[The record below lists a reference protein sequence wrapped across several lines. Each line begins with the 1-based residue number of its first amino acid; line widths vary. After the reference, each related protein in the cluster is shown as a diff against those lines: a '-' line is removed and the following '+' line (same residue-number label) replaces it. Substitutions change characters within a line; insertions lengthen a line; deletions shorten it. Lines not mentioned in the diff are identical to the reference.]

1 MKLKKDVS
9 FVGGIKMINLLK
21 PLSFIPAILMMY
33 MIYSFS
39 ADSGVVSS
47 GLSYKVSEQIVVTVD
62 KVMKLELSSE
72 ELSYYKQ
79 RINYPVRK
87 AAHMTEYACLAVAI
101 AFPLYV
107 YGVRGI
113 GLMILTGTLC
123 VSYAIL
129 DEYHQSFVAGRVAA
143 KKDVAIDSIGVIC
156 GVIIVRIVGWTGRM
170 TLFRPKKKGK
180 KRI

>member
-1 MKLKKDVS
+1 MR
-9 FVGGIKMINLLK
+9 NLLK
-21 PLSFIPAILMMY
+21 PLSFIPAILLMY

-39 ADSGVVSS
+39 ADNGTVST
-47 GLSYKVSEQIVVTVD
+47 GLSYKVSEQIVITVD
-62 KVMKLELSSE
+62 NVMKLNLSSDE
-72 ELSYYKQ
+72 VSYYKE

-113 GLMILTGTLC
+113 WLMILAGSLC
-123 VSYAIL
+123 ISYAGL
-129 DEYHQSFVAGRVAA
+129 DEYHQSFVEGRGPSA
-143 KKDVAIDSIGVIC
+143 KDVAIDSIGVIC

-170 TLFRPKKKGK
+170 TIFRTKKKRK
-180 KRI
+180 KSSGRR

>member
-1 MKLKKDVS
+1 
-9 FVGGIKMINLLK
+9 MINLLK
-21 PLSFIPAILMMY
+21 PLSFIPAIFMIY

-39 ADSGVVSS
+39 ADSGAVSS
-47 GLSYKVSEQIVVTVD
+47 DLSYKVSEQIVVTVD
-62 KVMKLELSSE
+62 KVMRLNLSTEQISQ
-72 ELSYYKQ
+72 YKQ

-123 VSYAIL
+123 VSFAML
-129 DEYHQSFVAGRVAA
+129 DEYHQSFVAGRTAS
-143 KKDVAIDSIGVIC
+143 KKDVAIDTIGVIC

-170 TLFRPKKKGK
+170 TVFRQRKKGK
-180 KRI
+180 KRR

>member
-1 MKLKKDVS
+1 
-9 FVGGIKMINLLK
+9 MINLLK
-21 PLSFIPAILMMY
+21 PFSFIPALLMMY
-33 MIYSFS
+33 MIFSFS
-39 ADSGVVSS
+39 ADNGVESAD
-47 GLSYKVSEQIVVTVD
+47 LSYKVSEIIVDTANE
-62 KVMKLELSSE
+62 VMKLNLSSDQIA
-72 ELSYYKQ
+72 YYKQ

-123 VSYAIL
+123 VSYAML
-129 DEYHQSFVAGRVAA
+129 DEYHQSFVAGRTATL
-143 KKDVAIDSIGVIC
+143 KDVAIDSIGVIC

-170 TLFRPKKKGK
+170 TIFRRRKGN
-180 KRI
+180 

>member
-1 MKLKKDVS
+1 
-9 FVGGIKMINLLK
+9 
-21 PLSFIPAILMMY
+21 

-39 ADSGVVSS
+39 ADNGVVSS
-47 GLSYKVSEQIVVTVD
+47 DLSYKVSEQIVVTVND
-62 KVMKLELSSE
+62 VMKLNLTNDEINN
-72 ELSYYKQ
+72 YKS

-113 GLMILTGTLC
+113 WLMVLAGSLC
-123 VSYAIL
+123 VTYAGL
-129 DEYHQSFVAGRVAA
+129 DEYHQSYVVGRGAS
-143 KKDVAIDSIGVIC
+143 KKDVAIDSIGVII

-170 TLFRPKKKGK
+170 TVFRPKKKRK
-180 KRI
+180 NSVRRR

>member
-1 MKLKKDVS
+1 
-9 FVGGIKMINLLK
+9 MINLLK
-21 PLSFIPAILMMY
+21 PFSFLPALLMMY

-39 ADSGVVSS
+39 ADSGTVSS
-47 GLSYKVSEQIVVTVD
+47 GLSYKVSEQIVVTAD
-62 KVMKLELSSE
+62 KVLDLNLGSE
-72 ELSYYKQ
+72 EISYYKE

-123 VSYAIL
+123 VSYAML
-129 DEYHQSFVAGRVAA
+129 DEYHQSFVAGRVASP
-143 KKDVAIDSIGVIC
+143 KDVAIDSIGVIC
-156 GVIIVRIVGWTGRM
+156 GVIIVRVVGWTGRM
-170 TLFRPKKKGK
+170 TIFRPR
-180 KRI
+180 KRVVKRRK

>member
-1 MKLKKDVS
+1 MR
-9 FVGGIKMINLLK
+9 NLLK
-21 PLSFIPAILMMY
+21 PLSFIPAILLMY

-39 ADSGVVSS
+39 ADNGTVSS
-47 GLSYKVSEQIVVTVD
+47 GLSYQVSEKIVVTVD
-62 KVMKLELSSE
+62 KVMNLGLSSDE
-72 ELSYYKQ
+72 ISHYKE

-113 GLMILTGTLC
+113 WLMVLTGSLC
-123 VSYAIL
+123 VSYAGL
-129 DEYHQSFVAGRVAA
+129 DEYHQSFVAGRSPSIR
-143 KKDVAIDSIGVIC
+143 DVAIDSIGVIG

-170 TLFRPKKKGK
+170 TIFRPKKKRK
-180 KRI
+180 KSARRR